1 MTVGGRTYVATVIVA
16 GVAAVVFSLREL
28 QLHALSYQWYMLAAL
43 TLVSGSA
50 TVNLSIGIS
59 ISVSETF
66 VFFAVLLFGP
76 AAGAMMVA
84 LDGLVISFWM
94 ARRRPEWYRALF
106 NMAAPSVSIWIAAH
120 VLFGLFGIQPLL
132 HNDKLPV
139 NALLLPLAVFAV
151 LYFSLNSWLIA
162 FAVAFEKRSSPYHIW
177 RESFMLASLNYLF
190 GASVALLLVA
200 YTRDVD
206 LTFVGVILP
215 LLLVSYL
222 TYKTTMG
229 RVEDANRHLNEVNRH
244 CMSTIE
250 THANAIDATG

>member
-76 AAGAMMVA
+76 AAGTVMVA

-94 ARRRPEWYRALF
+94 AKRRPEWYRALF
-106 NMAAPSVSIWIAAH
+106 NTSAPAISCWCAAQVFPI
-120 VLFGLFGIQPLL
+120 LGIEPLVHGTPATL
-132 HNDKLPV
+132 NTLLGPV
-139 NALLLPLAVFAV
+139 A
-151 LYFSLNSWLIA
+151 
-162 FAVAFEKRSSPYHIW
+162 
-177 RESFMLASLNYLF
+177 
-190 GASVALLLVA
+190 
-200 YTRDVD
+200 
-206 LTFVGVILP
+206 
-215 LLLVSYL
+215 
-222 TYKTTMG
+222 
-229 RVEDANRHLNEVNRH
+229 
-244 CMSTIE
+244 
-250 THANAIDATG
+250 